1 MTVSRFGDD
10 LDPVVECHTEDE
22 FWQLVVTIETTPA
35 FLRGFKQLEDHRER
49 RPIGPA
55 TLRSD
60 GAVAHGSEGA
70 FNRIGNRYEILG
82 ADVRLRFR
90 DRGVWCDHPGQ
101 RHREHEVRA
110 GRSCTL
116 SCELVLV
123 DGRLCDSPGCAESA
137 DP

>member
-1 MTVSRFGDD
+1 MRLQSSEALVGLDHAGRDPSQGHTGIPLAFDVAGDAANCTYH
-10 LDPVVECHTEDE
+10 V
-22 FWQLVVTIETTPA
+22 
-35 FLRGFKQLEDHRER
+35 LRD
-49 RPIGPA
+49 
-55 TLRSD
+55 
-60 GAVAHGSEGA
+60 V
-70 FNRIGNRYEILG
+70 GNRYEILG

-90 DRGVWCDHPGQ
+90 DRGVWCDHPRQ

-110 GRSCTL
+110 GRPCTL